1 MKKYLLLFTAVILS
15 TGSLLA
21 ETTMKKEITDT
32 FSDKIKNIQE
42 NKDELKI
49 SFQRHAAFYKMPKSN
64 PKYDELKTKLEKL
77 KKEEKKVK
85 IVAVIPA
92 MEIKEVTE

>member
-1 MKKYLLLFTAVILS
+1 MKKYLLLITAVLLS

-21 ETTMKKEITDT
+21 ETSMKKEITDT

-49 SFQRHAAFYKMPKSN
+49 SFQRHAAFYKMTKSN

-85 IVAVIPA
+85 IVAIIPG
-92 MEIKEVTE
+92 MEIKDVTE

>member
-1 MKKYLLLFTAVILS
+1 MKKYLLLLTAIFLS
-15 TGSLLA
+15 TGTLLA
-21 ETTMKKEITDT
+21 ETKMKNEITDT

-42 NKDELKI
+42 NSDELKI
-49 SFQRHAAFYKMPKSN
+49 SFHRHAAFYKMTKSN

-85 IVAVIPA
+85 IVAIIPG
-92 MEIKEVTE
+92 MEIKDVTE